1 MNVTLTW
8 TAGSGASSQD
18 VQYKLAS
25 ASTWTT
31 HENVAGNVTTSTIT
45 GLQDNLIYD
54 FRVITNC
61 PGGTPSPST
70 TTQQIKIICPTVTT
84 TPSDTT
90 VAYSFP
96 ELGGSITSY
105 TAFLFDS
112 SGVVTLG
119 SQTPTGTTTRSG
131 TFTGLQPSTAYKV
144 RIVIFAGSFSKADC
158 PFVDVTTTAT
168 PVCNAPTNVTATIQP
183 DQPSE

>member
-1 MNVTLTW
+1 MNITLTW
-8 TAGSGASSQD
+8 TAGGGAASQD
-18 VQYKLAS
+18 VQYKLAT

-31 HENVAGNVTTSTIT
+31 HANVAGNVTSSTIT
-45 GLQDNLIYD
+45 GLQDNRIYD

-61 PGGTPSPST
+61 AGGTPTPSAA
-70 TTQQIKIICPTVTT
+70 TQQIKIICPTVTT
-84 TPSDTT
+84 TPSDTSI
-90 VAYSFP
+90 AYSFP

-112 SGVVTLG
+112 SGVVTLS

-131 TFTGLQPSTAYKV
+131 TFTGLQPNTAYKV
-144 RIVIFAGSFSKADC
+144 RIVVFAGSFSKSDC
-158 PFVDVTTTAT
+158 AFVDVTTTST
-168 PVCNAPTNVTATIQP
+168 PACNPPTNVSATVDP